1 MPILNRST
9 GKPLTTENVVRRR
22 YESGLRNFFDLYI
35 PLAESWVCYD
45 NSGAE
50 ARCIAHKGCE
60 ESPVVEDAE
69 TWRVIREMAG

>member
-1 MPILNRST
+1 MNRST

-22 YESGLRNFFDLYI
+22 YESGLRNFFHLYV

-50 ARCIAHKGCE
+50 ARCIAYKSCA
-60 ESPVVEDAE
+60 ESLVVEDAE
-69 TWRVIREMAG
+69 AWRVVQEMAG